1 MFYPRSF
8 CFSWFIGQQTVVL
21 KIKDVGQ
28 VEPQPDE
35 DGSSGKEQENVPID
49 ITDKK
54 GRFGES
60 MLCQALR

>member
-1 MFYPRSF
+1 M
-8 CFSWFIGQQTVVL
+8 GQQTVVL

-35 DGSSGKEQENVPID
+35 DGCSGKEQENVPTD
-49 ITDKK
+49 ITDEK

-60 MLCQALR
+60 MLCQALRW